1 MESDMTSS
9 ALRSGLLLLALG
21 LSSAGAA
28 IAQPA
33 ASAPGE
39 QQEAQRVQQATSKST
54 IEAFGNVEYTS
65 AAWAGLF
72 GDNVSGFGGNGG
84 VRVYPSPKSRHGFGF
99 RYSRFGAEGTSGS
112 GYFLDAA
119 PIDASAWT
127 LFADWYLRTQTERA
141 QVFFFLGAGFGEA
154 GHTHHYPNG
163 STVNHHN
170 QPGSFFAMDIGVGL
184 KVPVTKR
191 LALGPEFRAILGSQ
205 AEWFSLS
212 IGVGA
217 TFTVWK

>member
-9 ALRSGLLLLALG
+9 ALRSGLLLLALVPPW
-21 LSSAGAA
+21 AGAA
-28 IAQPA
+28 GAQPA
-33 ASAPGE
+33 ASTPGG
-39 QQEAQRVQQATSKST
+39 QQEAQSVQQAKSKST

-72 GDNVSGFGGNGG
+72 GDAVSGFGGNGG

-99 RYSRFGAEGTSGS
+99 RFSRFGADGTSGS
-112 GYFLDAA
+112 GFSSDTA

-127 LFADWYLRTQTERA
+127 LFADWYLRTQSERA
-141 QVFFFLGAGFGEA
+141 QVFFFLGAGIGEA
-154 GHTHHYPNG
+154 VHAHHYPNG
-163 STVNHHN
+163 STVKHYN

-184 KVPVTKR
+184 KVPVTRR
-191 LALGPEFRAILGSQ
+191 LALGPEFRSILGSR

-212 IGVGA
+212 IGVGI
-217 TFTVWK
+217 TFTVRR